1 MGPLDVIW
9 HIGNLFAP
17 AVLMGGLAAALSK
30 LLWRRE
36 LASVRWCQ
44 LAGPACAA
52 CSVMVL
58 LGLVIFGSDGRMATY
73 GAMVLACAATLW
85 WLGFGPGRR

>member
-1 MGPLDVIW
+1 MAAFDVIW

-17 AVLMGGLAAALSK
+17 ALLMGALAAALSK

-36 LASVRWCQ
+36 LATVPWRH
-44 LAGPACAA
+44 LAEPAGAA

-58 LGLVIFGSDGRMATY
+58 LGLTVFGTDGRMATY

-85 WLGFGPGRR
+85 WQGFGPGRR